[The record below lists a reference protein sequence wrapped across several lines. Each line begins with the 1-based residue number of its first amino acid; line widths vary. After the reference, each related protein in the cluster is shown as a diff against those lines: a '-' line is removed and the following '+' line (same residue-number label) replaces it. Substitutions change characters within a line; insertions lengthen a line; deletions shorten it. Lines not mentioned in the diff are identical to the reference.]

1 MEKIDGYKNNPE
13 NLFTTKVN
21 EHIPSGFSRSTIPL
35 FRSIENRNNVY
46 RGENFMKRF
55 CEFLREHVMKIT
67 NFFKK

>member
-21 EHIPSGFSRSTIPL
+21 EHITSGFSRSTIPL